1 MANRK
6 LPTNPAAGI
15 TIEIGKAPK
24 LRSKGFTEEEARA
37 ILTAS
42 LNYRPRGASS
52 ARSGRREMPQTAAA
66 KRWVPWLCAYTGARV
81 GEMVQLREQDLRQV
95 GEVWVL
101 RITPEAG
108 TVKNNEAREVVL
120 HPHLVAQG
128 FPEFVTKQK
137 GSYLFLRP
145 AKDGDAL
152 GPLGGVKNKLGEF
165 ARAIVTDRNVAPNH
179 GWRHRF
185 KTVGMEAGIP
195 PRILDTIQGQV
206 SSGAVAD
213 TYGDVTLR
221 TQADAIGKL
230 PWIKVYA

>member
-1 MANRK
+1 
-6 LPTNPAAGI
+6 
-15 TIEIGKAPK
+15 
-24 LRSKGFTEEEARA
+24 
-37 ILTAS
+37 
-42 LNYRPRGASS
+42 
-52 ARSGRREMPQTAAA
+52 
-66 KRWVPWLCAYTGARV
+66 
-81 GEMVQLREQDLRQV
+81 MVQLRKQDLRQV
-95 GEVWVL
+95 GELWVL

-120 HPHLVAQG
+120 HPHLVTQG
-128 FPEFVTKQK
+128 FPEFVQGAKLPPLTTQK
-137 GSYLFLRP
+137 GYLFLRP

-152 GPLGGVKNKLGEF
+152 GPLHGVKNKLAEF